1 MNKFSH
7 NPYKYSA
14 FILVVMIV
22 ALMIIRGYD
31 INYSLIYSILAISII
46 LFCGWKVTLL
56 VDESNGKR
64 SFSLY
69 FIVYTF
75 IVSVILGPILFL
87 AIPHFADKYLFANI
101 TEINN
106 NDERHL
112 RTFIWHSPVDGVKL
126 SGGDDYIF
134 NNSADTVYLVSATYK
149 STKNLFSYG
158 DGGVYIQ
165 RTLYPHDFIKND
177 LKIYSYF
184 EELPDTI
191 TARMRKFDT
200 SSRTYYF
207 ILSKDQ
213 YYKELYYQ
221 YDEAKYNGLLD
232 FNY

>member
-1 MNKFSH
+1 MKKFLH

-14 FILVVMIV
+14 FILAALIV
-22 ALMIIRGYD
+22 AMMIIRGYD
-31 INYSLIYSILAISII
+31 INYSWIYSILAISII
-46 LFCGWKVTLL
+46 LYCGWKVTVL

-64 SFSLY
+64 SFTLY

-75 IVSVILGPILFL
+75 IVSVTLGPILFL

-101 TEINN
+101 TEIRNK
-106 NDERHL
+106 DERHL
-112 RTFIWHSPVDGVKL
+112 RTFIWHSPVDGVEL
-126 SGGDDYIF
+126 SGGDNYIF

-149 STKNLFSYG
+149 STKTLFPYV
-158 DGGVYIQ
+158 DGGVHVQ

-191 TARMRKFDT
+191 TARMRRFDT

-221 YDEAKYNGLLD
+221 YDEANEDGLLD
-232 FNY
+232 YNF